1 VHDTLAAILL
11 LLSAA
16 LVLGMLAERLRQTAV
31 LGYLVAGTV
40 VGPGVLGWVRG
51 GDSIDVLAELGAAT
65 LLFSIGTEFSLA
77 RLRALGARTF
87 VAGALQVVATAGAA
101 TALCMGLGLPARS
114 AVAVGAIVSLS
125 STAVVMRLLIEQ
137 RSLDSAHGRL
147 SLGVLLTQDLAVV
160 PLVIAVTM
168 VSDGPAQDG
177 AVTQLAR
184 TAGGAVLLVT
194 GFLLLVRLVFP
205 RVMRGA
211 AMVRNRELI
220 ALFSTVC
227 AVGSALGAEAVG
239 LSGALGAFVAGVL
252 LGSSP
257 FAAQVRAEVAPLKT
271 LLLTLFFAAVGLAG
285 DPGWAWSNL
294 GVVSGAVVAVAC
306 GKALVAA
313 LVCRLVGLPSA
324 VSLAAGLCL
333 AQIGEFSFVIAEV
346 ARAGR
351 LVDEGTHRLIVT
363 ATIGSLA
370 LSPFLVSA
378 ARRIARLRPQ
388 PGAMPIVTATEDAPR
403 VVIVGYGPAGRRA
416 MECLRAAGCTRID
429 VIESNPALA
438 AAAVTDG
445 ARTHVGDAGRLDVL
459 EHVGIRDADVVA
471 VTGRPRRRS
480 ARHRAGAVHRAADA
494 DRRTRALLVHRP
506 GHGRRRCGLR
516 GRRGVAGRGPDRR
529 RRRAVRAAGHR
540 RLSAWPGAHCAPLRC
555 SRPICAR

>member
-1 VHDTLAAILL
+1 MASLPATVHDALAAILL

-77 RLRALGARTF
+77 RLRALGTRTF

-114 AVAVGAIVSLS
+114 AFAVGAIVSLS

-285 DPGWAWSNL
+285 DPAWAWANL
-294 GVVSGAVVAVAC
+294 GAVSGAVVAVAC

-313 LVCRLVGLPSA
+313 LVCRMVGLPSA

-388 PGAMPIVTATEDAPR
+388 PGAMPAVPATEDAPR

-471 VTGRPRRRS
+471 VTTADLDAVRHVTALVRSIAPRTRIV
-480 ARHRAGAVHRAADA
+480 ARARYSSTVRDMAVAGADGVVDEESLVGDRIAADA
-494 DRRTRALLVHRP
+494 
-506 GHGRRRCGLR
+506 R
-516 GRRGVAGRGPDRR
+516 GFLQASP
-529 RRRAVRAAGHR
+529 
-540 RLSAWPGAHCAPLRC
+540 
-555 SRPICAR
+555 AR

>member
-1 VHDTLAAILL
+1 MHDALAAILL
-11 LLSAA
+11 LLCAA
-16 LVLGMLAERLRQTAV
+16 LLLGILAERLRQTAV

-40 VGPGVLGWVRG
+40 VGPGVLGWVQG
-51 GDSIDVLAELGAAT
+51 GESIDALAELGAAT
-65 LLFSIGTEFSLA
+65 LLFSIGTEFSVS

-87 VAGALQVVATAGAA
+87 VAGVLQVMATMAA
-101 TALCMGLGLPARS
+101 AMALCMGLGLGTRS
-114 AVAVGAIVSLS
+114 AFAVGAIVSLS

-137 RSLDSAHGRL
+137 RSLDSSHGRL

-168 VSDGPAQDG
+168 SAGGGAPEGP
-177 AVTQLAR
+177 VTLLAR

-205 RVMRGA
+205 RIMRGA

-220 ALFSTVC
+220 ALFATVC

-239 LSGALGAFVAGVL
+239 LSAALGAFVAGVL

-285 DPGWAWSNL
+285 DPGWAWANA
-294 GVVSGAVVAVAC
+294 GMVSGAVAAIVC
-306 GKALVAA
+306 GKALAAA
-313 LVCRLVGLPSA
+313 LVCRAVGMPSA
-324 VSLAAGLCL
+324 VALAAGLCL

-346 ARAGR
+346 ARAGGLLGGTAHR
-351 LVDEGTHRLIVT
+351 LVVT

-378 ARRIARLRPQ
+378 ARRIARMRPP
-388 PGAMPIVTATEDAPR
+388 PGAMGPDDADAGAGAPR
-403 VVIVGYGPAGRRA
+403 VVLVGYGPAGRRA
-416 MECLRAAGCTRID
+416 FERLRALGCGNVD

-438 AAAVTDG
+438 AVAVTDG

-459 EHVGIRDADVVA
+459 EHVGIRGADVVA
-471 VTGRPRRRS
+471 VTTADLDAVRHVTALVRSIAPRTRIV
-480 ARHRAGAVHRAADA
+480 ARARYAATVRDMAVAGADRVVDEESIVGERIAD
-494 DRRTRALLVHRP
+494 D
-506 GHGRRRCGLR
+506 
-516 GRRGVAGRGPDRR
+516 VAPML
-529 RRRAVRAAGHR
+529 RAV
-540 RLSAWPGAHCAPLRC
+540 P
-555 SRPICAR
+555 AR

>member
-1 VHDTLAAILL
+1 MHDALAAILL
-11 LLSAA
+11 LLCAA
-16 LVLGMLAERLRQTAV
+16 LLLGILAERLRQTAV

-40 VGPGVLGWVRG
+40 VGPGVLGWVQG
-51 GDSIDVLAELGAAT
+51 GESIDALAELGAAT
-65 LLFSIGTEFSLA
+65 LLFSIGTEFSVA

-87 VAGALQVVATAGAA
+87 VAGVLQVAATMGAA
-101 TALCMGLGLPARS
+101 MALCMGLGLGTRS
-114 AVAVGAIVSLS
+114 AFAIGAIVSLS

-137 RSLDSAHGRL
+137 RSLDSSHGRL

-168 VSDGPAQDG
+168 SAGGGATEGP
-177 AVTQLAR
+177 VTQLAR

-205 RVMRGA
+205 RIMRGA

-220 ALFSTVC
+220 ALFATVC

-239 LSGALGAFVAGVL
+239 LSAALGAFVAGVL

-285 DPGWAWSNL
+285 DPGWAWANA
-294 GVVSGAVVAVAC
+294 GMVSGAVTAIVC

-313 LVCRLVGLPSA
+313 LVCRAVGMPSA
-324 VSLAAGLCL
+324 VALAAGLCL

-346 ARAGR
+346 ARAGGLLDGTAHR
-351 LVDEGTHRLIVT
+351 LVVT

-378 ARRIARLRPQ
+378 ARRIARMRPP
-388 PGAMPIVTATEDAPR
+388 PGAMRPEDADAGAGAPR
-403 VVIVGYGPAGRRA
+403 VVLVGYGPAGRRA
-416 MECLRAAGCTRID
+416 FERLRALGCGHVD

-438 AAAVTDG
+438 AVAVTDG

-459 EHVGIRDADVVA
+459 EHVGIRGADVVA
-471 VTGRPRRRS
+471 VTTADLDAVRHVTALVRSIAPRTRIV
-480 ARHRAGAVHRAADA
+480 ARARYAATVQDMAVAGADRVVDEESIVGERIADDVAPMLRAA
-494 DRRTRALLVHRP
+494 P
-506 GHGRRRCGLR
+506 
-516 GRRGVAGRGPDRR
+516 
-529 RRRAVRAAGHR
+529 
-540 RLSAWPGAHCAPLRC
+540 
-555 SRPICAR
+555 AR

>member
-1 VHDTLAAILL
+1 MHDALAAILL
-11 LLSAA
+11 LLCAA
-16 LVLGMLAERLRQTAV
+16 LLLGILAERLRQTAV

-40 VGPGVLGWVRG
+40 VGPGVLGWVQG
-51 GDSIDVLAELGAAT
+51 GESIDALAELGAAT
-65 LLFSIGTEFSLA
+65 LLFSIGTEFSVA

-87 VAGALQVVATAGAA
+87 VAGVLQVVATMAA
-101 TALCMGLGLPARS
+101 AMALCMGLGLGMRTAF
-114 AVAVGAIVSLS
+114 AVGAIVSLS

-137 RSLDSAHGRL
+137 RSLDSSHGRL

-160 PLVIAVTM
+160 PLVIAVTI
-168 VSDGPAQDG
+168 SAGGGAPEGP
-177 AVTQLAR
+177 VTQLAR

-205 RVMRGA
+205 RIMRGA

-220 ALFSTVC
+220 ALFATVC

-285 DPGWAWSNL
+285 DPGWAWANA
-294 GVVSGAVVAVAC
+294 GMVSGAVAAIVC
-306 GKALVAA
+306 GKALAAA
-313 LVCRLVGLPSA
+313 LVCRAVGMPSA
-324 VSLAAGLCL
+324 VALAAGLCL

-346 ARAGR
+346 ARAGG
-351 LVDEGTHRLIVT
+351 LLDGTAHRLIVT

-378 ARRIARLRPQ
+378 ARRIARMRPQ
-388 PGAMPIVTATEDAPR
+388 PGAMRSEDADAGADAPR
-403 VVIVGYGPAGRRA
+403 VVLVGYGPAGRRA
-416 MECLRAAGCTRID
+416 FERLRALGCGNVD

-438 AAAVTDG
+438 AVAVTDG

-459 EHVGIRDADVVA
+459 EHVGIRGADVVA
-471 VTGRPRRRS
+471 VTTADLDAVRHVTALVRSIAPRTRIV
-480 ARHRAGAVHRAADA
+480 ARARYAATVQDMAVAGADRVVDEESIVGERIAD
-494 DRRTRALLVHRP
+494 D
-506 GHGRRRCGLR
+506 
-516 GRRGVAGRGPDRR
+516 VAPML
-529 RRRAVRAAGHR
+529 RAV
-540 RLSAWPGAHCAPLRC
+540 P
-555 SRPICAR
+555 AR

>member
-1 VHDTLAAILL
+1 MHDALAAILL
-11 LLSAA
+11 LLCAA
-16 LVLGMLAERLRQTAV
+16 LLLGILAERLRQTAV

-40 VGPGVLGWVRG
+40 VGPGVLGWVQG
-51 GDSIDVLAELGAAT
+51 GESIDALAELGAAT
-65 LLFSIGTEFSLA
+65 LLFSIGTEFSVA

-87 VAGALQVVATAGAA
+87 VAGVLQVVATMAA
-101 TALCMGLGLPARS
+101 AMALCMGLGLGMRTAF
-114 AVAVGAIVSLS
+114 AVGAIVSLS

-137 RSLDSAHGRL
+137 RSLDSSHGRL

-160 PLVIAVTM
+160 PLVIAVTI
-168 VSDGPAQDG
+168 SAGGGAPEGP
-177 AVTQLAR
+177 VTQLAR

-205 RVMRGA
+205 RIMRGA

-220 ALFSTVC
+220 ALFATVC

-285 DPGWAWSNL
+285 DPGWAWANA
-294 GVVSGAVVAVAC
+294 GMVSGAVAAIVC
-306 GKALVAA
+306 GKALAAA
-313 LVCRLVGLPSA
+313 LVCRAVGMPSA
-324 VSLAAGLCL
+324 VALAAGLCL

-346 ARAGR
+346 ARAGG
-351 LVDEGTHRLIVT
+351 LLDGTAHRLIVT

-378 ARRIARLRPQ
+378 ARRIARMRPQ
-388 PGAMPIVTATEDAPR
+388 PGAMRSEDADAGADAPR
-403 VVIVGYGPAGRRA
+403 VVLVGYGPAGRRA
-416 MECLRAAGCTRID
+416 FERLRALGCGHVD

-438 AAAVTDG
+438 AVAVTDG

-459 EHVGIRDADVVA
+459 EHVGIRGADVVA
-471 VTGRPRRRS
+471 VTTADLDAVRHVTALVRSIAPRTRIV
-480 ARHRAGAVHRAADA
+480 ARARYAATVQDMAVAGADRVVDEESIVGERIAD
-494 DRRTRALLVHRP
+494 D
-506 GHGRRRCGLR
+506 
-516 GRRGVAGRGPDRR
+516 VAPML
-529 RRRAVRAAGHR
+529 RAV
-540 RLSAWPGAHCAPLRC
+540 P
-555 SRPICAR
+555 AR

>member
-1 VHDTLAAILL
+1 MHDTLAAILM

-16 LVLGMLAERLRQTAV
+16 LLLGMLAERLRQTAV

-65 LLFSIGTEFSLA
+65 LLFSIGTEFSLT
-77 RLRALGARTF
+77 RLRALGTRTF
-87 VAGALQVVATAGAA
+87 VAGVLQVVATAGAT
-101 TALCMGLGLPARS
+101 TALCLGLGLAPRS
-114 AVAVGAIVSLS
+114 AFAVGAIVSLS

-168 VSDGPAQDG
+168 VSGAPAPGG

-205 RVMRGA
+205 RLMRGA

-220 ALFSTVC
+220 ALVATVC
-227 AVGSALGAEAVG
+227 AVGSALGAEAAG
-239 LSGALGAFVAGVL
+239 LSAPLGAFVAGVL

-285 DPGWAWSNL
+285 DPAWAWANL
-294 GVVSGAVVAVAC
+294 GAVSGAVVAVAC

-313 LVCRLVGLPSA
+313 LVCRAVGLPSA

-346 ARAGR
+346 ARAGS
-351 LVDEGTHRLIVT
+351 LVDDGTHRLIVT

-378 ARRIARLRPQ
+378 ARRIAQLRPQ
-388 PGAMPIVTATEDAPR
+388 RGAVAPATAADDAPR

-416 MECLRAAGCTRID
+416 MERLRAAGCSRID

-459 EHVGIRDADVVA
+459 EHVGIREADVVA
-471 VTGRPRRRS
+471 VTAADLDAVLHVTGLVRSISPRTRIV
-480 ARHRAGAVHRAADA
+480 ARARYTATVRDMSGAGADRVVDEESLVGDRIAADA
-494 DRRTRALLVHRP
+494 REFLQASAA
-506 GHGRRRCGLR
+506 
-516 GRRGVAGRGPDRR
+516 RRGPEPPLTARR
-529 RRRAVRAAGHR
+529 
-540 RLSAWPGAHCAPLRC
+540 
-555 SRPICAR
+555 

>member
-1 VHDTLAAILL
+1 VHDALAAILL
-11 LLSAA
+11 LLCAA
-16 LVLGMLAERLRQTAV
+16 LLLGILAERLRQTAV

-40 VGPGVLGWVRG
+40 VGPGVLGWVQG
-51 GDSIDVLAELGAAT
+51 GESIDALAELGAAT
-65 LLFSIGTEFSLA
+65 LLFSIGTEFSVA

-87 VAGALQVVATAGAA
+87 VAGVLQVVATMAA
-101 TALCMGLGLPARS
+101 AMALCMGLGLGMRTAF
-114 AVAVGAIVSLS
+114 AVGAIVSLS

-137 RSLDSAHGRL
+137 RSLDSSHGRL

-160 PLVIAVTM
+160 PLVIAVTI
-168 VSDGPAQDG
+168 SAGGGAPEGP
-177 AVTQLAR
+177 VTQLAR

-205 RVMRGA
+205 RIMRGA

-220 ALFSTVC
+220 ALFATVC

-285 DPGWAWSNL
+285 DPGWAWANA
-294 GVVSGAVVAVAC
+294 GMVSGAVAAIVC
-306 GKALVAA
+306 GKALAAA
-313 LVCRLVGLPSA
+313 LVCRAVGMPSA
-324 VSLAAGLCL
+324 VALAAGLCL

-346 ARAGR
+346 ARAGG
-351 LVDEGTHRLIVT
+351 LLDGTAHRLIVT

-378 ARRIARLRPQ
+378 ARRIARMRPQ
-388 PGAMPIVTATEDAPR
+388 PGAMRSEDADAGADAPR
-403 VVIVGYGPAGRRA
+403 VVLVGYGPAGRRA
-416 MECLRAAGCTRID
+416 FERLRALGCGHVD

-438 AAAVTDG
+438 AVAVTDG

-459 EHVGIRDADVVA
+459 EHVGIRGADVVA
-471 VTGRPRRRS
+471 VTTADLDAVRHVTALVRSIAPRTRIV
-480 ARHRAGAVHRAADA
+480 ARARYAATVQDMAVAGADRVVDEESIVGERIAD
-494 DRRTRALLVHRP
+494 D
-506 GHGRRRCGLR
+506 
-516 GRRGVAGRGPDRR
+516 VAPML
-529 RRRAVRAAGHR
+529 RAV
-540 RLSAWPGAHCAPLRC
+540 P
-555 SRPICAR
+555 AR

>member
-1 VHDTLAAILL
+1 MHDALAAILL
-11 LLSAA
+11 LLCAA
-16 LVLGMLAERLRQTAV
+16 LLLGILAERLRQTAV

-51 GDSIDVLAELGAAT
+51 GESIDALAELGAAT
-65 LLFSIGTEFSLA
+65 LLFSIGTELSVA
-77 RLRALGARTF
+77 RLRSLGARTF
-87 VAGALQVVATAGAA
+87 VAGVLQVAATIGAA
-101 TALCMGLGLPARS
+101 MALCMGFGLGART
-114 AVAVGAIVSLS
+114 AFAVGAIVSLS

-137 RSLDSAHGRL
+137 RSLDSSHGRL

-168 VSDGPAQDG
+168 SAGGGATEG

-194 GFLLLVRLVFP
+194 GFLILVRLAFP

-220 ALFSTVC
+220 ALLATVC

-239 LSGALGAFVAGVL
+239 LTGALGAFVAGVL

-285 DPGWAWSNL
+285 DPGWAWANA
-294 GVVSGAVVAVAC
+294 GVVSGAVVAIAC

-313 LVCRLVGLPSA
+313 LVCRLVGRPSV
-324 VSLAAGLCL
+324 VSLATGLCL

-346 ARAGR
+346 ARDGGLLEEA
-351 LVDEGTHRLIVT
+351 THRLIIT

-370 LSPFLVSA
+370 LSPLLVSA
-378 ARRIARLRPQ
+378 ARRLSRAHPR
-388 PGAMPIVTATEDAPR
+388 DAASDAPAPEAGNGPR
-403 VVIVGYGPAGRRA
+403 VVLVGYGPAGRRA
-416 MECLRAAGCTRID
+416 LERLRAAGCARVD

-438 AAAVTDG
+438 AVAVTDG
-445 ARTHVGDAGRLDVL
+445 ARTHVGDAGLLEVL

-471 VTGRPRRRS
+471 VTTADLDAVRHVTALVRSIAPRTRIV
-480 ARHRAGAVHRAADA
+480 ARARYAATVRDMTVAGADRVVDEESLVGERLAAEVGQF
-494 DRRTRALLVHRP
+494 LRP
-506 GHGRRRCGLR
+506 GP
-516 GRRGVAGRGPDRR
+516 AG
-529 RRRAVRAAGHR
+529 
-540 RLSAWPGAHCAPLRC
+540 
-555 SRPICAR
+555 

>member
-1 VHDTLAAILL
+1 MHDALAAILL

-77 RLRALGARTF
+77 RLRALGTRTF

-114 AVAVGAIVSLS
+114 AFAVGAIVSLS

-285 DPGWAWSNL
+285 DPAWAWANL
-294 GVVSGAVVAVAC
+294 GAVSGAVVAVAC

-313 LVCRLVGLPSA
+313 LVCRMVGLPSA

-388 PGAMPIVTATEDAPR
+388 PGAMPAVPATEDAPR

-471 VTGRPRRRS
+471 VTTADLDAVRHVTALVRSIAPRTRIV
-480 ARHRAGAVHRAADA
+480 ARARYSSTVRDMAVAGADGVVDEESLVGDRIAADA
-494 DRRTRALLVHRP
+494 
-506 GHGRRRCGLR
+506 R
-516 GRRGVAGRGPDRR
+516 GFLQAS
-529 RRRAVRAAGHR
+529 
-540 RLSAWPGAHCAPLRC
+540 SAR
-555 SRPICAR
+555 

>member
-1 VHDTLAAILL
+1 MHDALAAILL
-11 LLSAA
+11 LLCAA
-16 LVLGMLAERLRQTAV
+16 LLLGILAERLRQTAV

-40 VGPGVLGWVRG
+40 VGPGVLGWVQG
-51 GDSIDVLAELGAAT
+51 GESIDALAELGAAT
-65 LLFSIGTEFSLA
+65 LLFSIGTEFSVA

-87 VAGALQVVATAGAA
+87 VAGVLQVAATMGAA
-101 TALCMGLGLPARS
+101 MALCMGLGLGTRS
-114 AVAVGAIVSLS
+114 AFAIGAIVSLS

-137 RSLDSAHGRL
+137 RSLDSSHGRL

-168 VSDGPAQDG
+168 SAGGGATEGP
-177 AVTQLAR
+177 VTQLAR

-205 RVMRGA
+205 RIMRGA

-220 ALFSTVC
+220 ALFATVC

-239 LSGALGAFVAGVL
+239 LSAALGAFVAGVL

-271 LLLTLFFAAVGLAG
+271 LLLTLFFAAVGLSG
-285 DPGWAWSNL
+285 DPDWAWANA
-294 GVVSGAVVAVAC
+294 GMVSGAVAAIVC

-313 LVCRLVGLPSA
+313 LVCRAVGMPSA
-324 VSLAAGLCL
+324 VALAAGLCL

-346 ARAGR
+346 ARAGGLLDGTAHR
-351 LVDEGTHRLIVT
+351 LVVT

-370 LSPFLVSA
+370 LSPFLVAA
-378 ARRIARLRPQ
+378 ARRIARMRPP
-388 PGAMPIVTATEDAPR
+388 PGAMRSEESDAGAGAPR
-403 VVIVGYGPAGRRA
+403 VVLVGYGPAGRRA
-416 MECLRAAGCTRID
+416 FERLRALGCGHVD

-438 AAAVTDG
+438 AVAVTDG

-459 EHVGIRDADVVA
+459 EHVGIRGADVVA
-471 VTGRPRRRS
+471 VTTADLDAVRHVTALVRSIAPRTRIV
-480 ARHRAGAVHRAADA
+480 ARARYAATVQDMAVAGADRVVDEESIVGERIADDVAPMLRAA
-494 DRRTRALLVHRP
+494 P
-506 GHGRRRCGLR
+506 
-516 GRRGVAGRGPDRR
+516 
-529 RRRAVRAAGHR
+529 
-540 RLSAWPGAHCAPLRC
+540 
-555 SRPICAR
+555 AR

>member
-1 VHDTLAAILL
+1 MHDALAAILL
-11 LLSAA
+11 LLCAA
-16 LVLGMLAERLRQTAV
+16 LLLGILAERLRQTAV

-40 VGPGVLGWVRG
+40 VGPGVLGWVQG
-51 GDSIDVLAELGAAT
+51 GESIDALAELGAAT
-65 LLFSIGTEFSLA
+65 LLFSIGTEFSVA

-87 VAGALQVVATAGAA
+87 VAGVLQVAATMGAA
-101 TALCMGLGLPARS
+101 MALCMGLGLGTRS
-114 AVAVGAIVSLS
+114 AFAIGAIVSLS

-137 RSLDSAHGRL
+137 RSLDSSHGRL

-168 VSDGPAQDG
+168 SAGGGATEGP
-177 AVTQLAR
+177 VTQLAR

-205 RVMRGA
+205 RIMRGA

-220 ALFSTVC
+220 ALFATVC

-239 LSGALGAFVAGVL
+239 LSAALGAFVAGVL

-271 LLLTLFFAAVGLAG
+271 LLLTLFFAAVGLSG
-285 DPGWAWSNL
+285 DPDWAWANA
-294 GVVSGAVVAVAC
+294 GMVSGAVAAIVC

-313 LVCRLVGLPSA
+313 LVCRAVGMPSA
-324 VSLAAGLCL
+324 VALAAGLCL
-333 AQIGEFSFVIAEV
+333 AQIGEFSFVIVEV
-346 ARAGR
+346 ARAGGLLDGTAHR
-351 LVDEGTHRLIVT
+351 LVVT

-378 ARRIARLRPQ
+378 ARRIARMRPP
-388 PGAMPIVTATEDAPR
+388 PGPMRSEDADAGAGAPR
-403 VVIVGYGPAGRRA
+403 VVLVGYGPAGRRA
-416 MECLRAAGCTRID
+416 FERLRALGCGHVD

-438 AAAVTDG
+438 AVAVTDG

-459 EHVGIRDADVVA
+459 EHVGIRGADVVA
-471 VTGRPRRRS
+471 MTTADLDAVRHVTARVRSIAPRTRIV
-480 ARHRAGAVHRAADA
+480 ARARYAATVQDMAVAGADRVVVEESIVGERVGDVVAAMLRAA
-494 DRRTRALLVHRP
+494 P
-506 GHGRRRCGLR
+506 
-516 GRRGVAGRGPDRR
+516 
-529 RRRAVRAAGHR
+529 
-540 RLSAWPGAHCAPLRC
+540 
-555 SRPICAR
+555 AR

>member
-1 VHDTLAAILL
+1 MHDALAAILL
-11 LLSAA
+11 LLCAA
-16 LVLGMLAERLRQTAV
+16 LLLGILAERLRQTAV

-40 VGPGVLGWVRG
+40 VGPGVLGWVQG
-51 GDSIDVLAELGAAT
+51 GESIDALAELGAAT
-65 LLFSIGTEFSLA
+65 LLFSIGTEFSVS

-87 VAGALQVVATAGAA
+87 VAGVLQVMATMAA
-101 TALCMGLGLPARS
+101 AMALCMGLGLGMRS
-114 AVAVGAIVSLS
+114 AFAVGAIVSLS

-137 RSLDSAHGRL
+137 RSLDSSHGRL

-168 VSDGPAQDG
+168 SAGGGAPEGP
-177 AVTQLAR
+177 VTQLAR

-205 RVMRGA
+205 RIMRGA

-220 ALFSTVC
+220 ALFATVC

-239 LSGALGAFVAGVL
+239 LSAALGAFVAGVL

-285 DPGWAWSNL
+285 DPGWAWANA
-294 GVVSGAVVAVAC
+294 GMVSGAVAAIVC
-306 GKALVAA
+306 GKALAAA
-313 LVCRLVGLPSA
+313 LVCRAVGMPSA
-324 VSLAAGLCL
+324 VALAAGLCL

-346 ARAGR
+346 ARAGGLLDGTAHR
-351 LVDEGTHRLIVT
+351 LVVT

-378 ARRIARLRPQ
+378 ARRIASMRPP
-388 PGAMPIVTATEDAPR
+388 PGAMGPEDADAGAGAPR
-403 VVIVGYGPAGRRA
+403 VVLVGYGPAGRRA
-416 MECLRAAGCTRID
+416 FERLRALGCGHVD

-438 AAAVTDG
+438 AVAVTDG

-459 EHVGIRDADVVA
+459 EHVGIRGADVVA
-471 VTGRPRRRS
+471 VTTADLDAVRHVTALVRSIAPRTRIV
-480 ARHRAGAVHRAADA
+480 ARARYAATVRDMAVAGADRVVDEESIVGERIAD
-494 DRRTRALLVHRP
+494 D
-506 GHGRRRCGLR
+506 
-516 GRRGVAGRGPDRR
+516 VAPML
-529 RRRAVRAAGHR
+529 RAV
-540 RLSAWPGAHCAPLRC
+540 P
-555 SRPICAR
+555 AR

>member
-1 VHDTLAAILL
+1 MHDTLAAILL

-101 TALCMGLGLPARS
+101 TALCMGLGLPVRS
-114 AVAVGAIVSLS
+114 AFAVGAIVSLS

-285 DPGWAWSNL
+285 DPAWAWANL
-294 GVVSGAVVAVAC
+294 GAVSGAVVAVAC

-346 ARAGR
+346 ARDGR

-388 PGAMPIVTATEDAPR
+388 PGAMPTVPATEDAPR

-471 VTGRPRRRS
+471 VTTADLDAVRHVTALVRSIAPRTRIV
-480 ARHRAGAVHRAADA
+480 ARARYSSTVRDMAVAGADGVVDEESLVGDRIAAD
-494 DRRTRALLVHRP
+494 TRGFLQASP
-506 GHGRRRCGLR
+506 
-516 GRRGVAGRGPDRR
+516 
-529 RRRAVRAAGHR
+529 
-540 RLSAWPGAHCAPLRC
+540 
-555 SRPICAR
+555 AR

>member
-114 AVAVGAIVSLS
+114 AFAVGAIVSLS

-471 VTGRPRRRS
+471 VTTADLDAVRHVTALVRSIAPRTRIV
-480 ARHRAGAVHRAADA
+480 ARARYSSTVRDMAVAGADCVVDEESLVGDRIAADA
-494 DRRTRALLVHRP
+494 GRFVRP
-506 GHGRRRCGLR
+506 AT
-516 GRRGVAGRGPDRR
+516 AG
-529 RRRAVRAAGHR
+529 
-540 RLSAWPGAHCAPLRC
+540 
-555 SRPICAR
+555 

>member
-1 VHDTLAAILL
+1 
-11 LLSAA
+11 
-16 LVLGMLAERLRQTAV
+16 AERLRQTAV

-40 VGPGVLGWVRG
+40 VGPGVLGWVHG
-51 GDSIDVLAELGAAT
+51 GESIDALAELGAAT
-65 LLFSIGTEFSLA
+65 LLFSIGTEFSVA

-87 VAGALQVVATAGAA
+87 VAGVLQVAATMGAA
-101 TALCMGLGLPARS
+101 MALCMGLGLGTRS
-114 AVAVGAIVSLS
+114 AFAVGAIVSLS

-137 RSLDSAHGRL
+137 RSLDSSHGRL

-160 PLVIAVTM
+160 PLVIAVTIAAGG
-168 VSDGPAQDG
+168 STPDGP
-177 AVTQLAR
+177 VTQLAR
-184 TAGGAVLLVT
+184 AAGGAVLLVT

-205 RVMRGA
+205 RIMRGA

-220 ALFSTVC
+220 ALFATVC

-239 LSGALGAFVAGVL
+239 LSAALGAFVAGVL

-285 DPGWAWSNL
+285 DPGWAWANA
-294 GVVSGAVVAVAC
+294 GMVSGAVAAIVC

-313 LVCRLVGLPSA
+313 LVCRAVGMPSPVA
-324 VSLAAGLCL
+324 LAAGLCL

-346 ARAGR
+346 ARAGGLLDGTAHR
-351 LVDEGTHRLIVT
+351 LVVT

-378 ARRIARLRPQ
+378 ARRIARMRPP
-388 PGAMPIVTATEDAPR
+388 PGAMRSGDADAAAGAPR
-403 VVIVGYGPAGRRA
+403 VVLVGYGPAGRRA
-416 MECLRAAGCTRID
+416 FERLRALGCGQVD

-438 AAAVTDG
+438 AVAVTDG

-459 EHVGIRDADVVA
+459 EHVGIRGADVVA
-471 VTGRPRRRS
+471 VTTADLDAVRHVTALVRSIAPR
-480 ARHRAGAVHRAADA
+480 ARIVARARYAATVQDMAVAGADRVVDEESIVGERIADDVAPMLRAA
-494 DRRTRALLVHRP
+494 P
-506 GHGRRRCGLR
+506 
-516 GRRGVAGRGPDRR
+516 
-529 RRRAVRAAGHR
+529 
-540 RLSAWPGAHCAPLRC
+540 
-555 SRPICAR
+555 AR

>member
-65 LLFSIGTEFSLA
+65 LLFSIGTEFSLT

-87 VAGALQVVATAGAA
+87 VAGVLQVVATAGAA
-101 TALCMGLGLPARS
+101 TALCLGLGLPPRS
-114 AVAVGAIVSLS
+114 AFAVGAIVSLS

-168 VSDGPAQDG
+168 VSGGPAEGG

-194 GFLLLVRLVFP
+194 GFLLMVRLVFP
-205 RVMRGA
+205 RLMRGA

-220 ALFSTVC
+220 ALFATVC

-285 DPGWAWSNL
+285 DPVWAWSNL
-294 GVVSGAVVAVAC
+294 GAVSGAVVAVAC

-333 AQIGEFSFVIAEV
+333 AQIGEFSFIIAEV

-378 ARRIARLRPQ
+378 ARRIAQLRPP
-388 PGAMPIVTATEDAPR
+388 PGAATPAPAGEDAPR
-403 VVIVGYGPAGRRA
+403 IVIVGYGPAGRRA
-416 MECLRAAGCTRID
+416 MERLRAAGCGRID

-471 VTGRPRRRS
+471 VTTADLDAVRHVTELVRSVAPR
-480 ARHRAGAVHRAADA
+480 ARIVARARYSSTVKDMAIAGADCVVDEESLVGDEVAAEA
-494 DRRTRALLVHRP
+494 ARLLRT
-506 GHGRRRCGLR
+506 
-516 GRRGVAGRGPDRR
+516 
-529 RRRAVRAAGHR
+529 AAGTRPPAGPVTAR
-540 RLSAWPGAHCAPLRC
+540 R
-555 SRPICAR
+555 